1 MTTPNTFSVFKRG
14 LAKLSKPLMW
24 GMAISVL
31 LVGIFAKLSEDLIH
45 NELGTFDRVVGEF
58 IRGFTAPSVTRVEII
73 ITNLGSA
80 YIEISLLVI
89 ICAFLWFRL
98 RHTWE
103 TVLLAISLTGAWLL
117 NTVLKQLF
125 QRERPNIMFL
135 VHADGHSF
143 PSGHTMVATA
153 FYGVLGYI
161 VWLNLRN
168 HAKRSW
174 YIVAGT
180 FVLISAIGISRVY
193 LGVHYASDVIAGYTA
208 GGVWAIACIIGLNE
222 IRNHTT
228 KRL

>member
-1 MTTPNTFSVFKRG
+1 MTTPKTITVFQRG

-24 GMAISVL
+24 GMAISVS
-31 LVGIFAKLSEDLIH
+31 LVGIFAKISEDLIY
-45 NELGTFDRVVGEF
+45 NELGMFDKIVGEF
-58 IRGFTAPSVTRVEII
+58 IRGFTTPWLTRVEIV

-89 ICAFLWFRL
+89 VGAFLWFRL

-103 TVLLAISLTGAWLL
+103 TVFLAISLTGAWLL
-117 NTVLKQLF
+117 NTLLKELF

-168 HAKRSW
+168 HGKPSW
-174 YIVAGT
+174 YCVAVT
-180 FVLISAIGISRVY
+180 FILISAIGMSRIY

-208 GGVWAIACIIGLNE
+208 GGIWTIACIIGLKE
-222 IRNHTT
+222 IRNHTG
-228 KRL
+228 KKL